1 MNSTD
6 IAAWYA
12 AVVATAVFL
21 WDIVK
26 WIRNGPRLRINAISD
41 VFYPDGRVIEKRQ
54 LDGCE
59 EKTLATYCH
68 IEVLNVGGQPTTL
81 IDIQVVNASNL
92 NEKLVSYSGPAFI
105 VHSGS
110 GALPALLGPGEIWS
124 ARIEMT
130 SVETIANFGRAVI
143 QIRASHSKNPIA
155 AAIEN
160 KRQALL

>member
-41 VFYPDGRVIEKRQ
+41 VVYPDGHVIEKRQ
-54 LDGCE
+54 IDDCE

-68 IEVLNVGGQPTTL
+68 LEVLNVGGQPTT
-81 IDIQVVNASNL
+81 IMNIQVVNASKL
-92 NEKLVSYSGPAFI
+92 NDKHVSYSGPAFK
-105 VHSGS
+105 VHAGS
-110 GALPALLGPGEIWS
+110 DPLPALLGPGEIWS

-130 SVETIANFGRAVI
+130 SVETIANFGPAVV
-143 QIRASHSKNPIA
+143 QITASYSKNPIT
-155 AAIEN
+155 AAIDQ
-160 KRQALL
+160 RQVPL